1 MGKIL
6 SISLDKLDD
15 PIFDSPY
22 GIFTPKK
29 FSSKEKDKKKPKD
42 EKLNKKNKL
51 LGLLLLFSLIESLAF
66 LIVLESLRDFP
77 LYLCDII
84 FYFLD

>member
-22 GIFTPKK
+22 ERYTPKR
-29 FSSKEKDKKKPKD
+29 FSSKEKVKKKPKD
-42 EKLNKKNKL
+42 EKLNKKNK
-51 LGLLLLFSLIESLAF
+51 
-66 LIVLESLRDFP
+66 VKK
-77 LYLCDII
+77 
-84 FYFLD
+84 

>member
-6 SISLDKLDD
+6 SKSLDKLDD

-22 GIFTPKK
+22 EIYTPKR

-42 EKLNKKNKL
+42 EKLNKKTK
-51 LGLLLLFSLIESLAF
+51 
-66 LIVLESLRDFP
+66 VKK
-77 LYLCDII
+77 
-84 FYFLD
+84 

>member
-22 GIFTPKK
+22 EIFIPKK

-42 EKLNKKNKL
+42 EKLNKKNK
-51 LGLLLLFSLIESLAF
+51 
-66 LIVLESLRDFP
+66 VKK
-77 LYLCDII
+77 
-84 FYFLD
+84 

>member
-15 PIFDSPY
+15 PIFDSSY
-22 GIFTPKK
+22 EIYSPKR

-42 EKLNKKNKL
+42 EKLNKKNK
-51 LGLLLLFSLIESLAF
+51 
-66 LIVLESLRDFP
+66 VKK
-77 LYLCDII
+77 
-84 FYFLD
+84 

>member
-6 SISLDKLDD
+6 SISLDKLGD

-22 GIFTPKK
+22 GIFIPKK

-42 EKLNKKNKL
+42 EKLNKKNK
-51 LGLLLLFSLIESLAF
+51 
-66 LIVLESLRDFP
+66 VKK
-77 LYLCDII
+77 
-84 FYFLD
+84 